1 MTKLNDTDVEEKKLT
16 DAVTD
21 LEKTPLYDLHVALG
35 ARMVPFA
42 GYLMPVQYPDG
53 ILKEHLHTRA
63 AAGLF
68 DVSHMGQVRIS
79 GPNVAAELEKILP
92 IDVIDL
98 LLNQQRY
105 ALFTNAQGGILDDL
119 MVTNRGDH
127 FLLVVNAGCKHEDVA
142 HLRAQLPATI
152 QVEPMFERA
161 LLALQGP
168 TARAVLS
175 RLVPAAAD
183 LKFMQAASLSIAGIE
198 CWVSCSGYTGEDG
211 YEISCAAEDAEALTK
226 RLLDEDGV
234 APIGLGARD
243 SLRLEAGLCLYGHDI
258 DQATTPVAASLQW
271 AISKVRRAGGARAGN
286 YLGAGVIDAELA
298 KGVARQRVLLK
309 PEGKAPVR
317 EGADIVDANGMLVGK
332 ISSGG
337 FGPSFGAPIA
347 MGYVDTAALDAQL
360 FAVVRNK
367 QIALSRQ
374 RGPFVAQRYF
384 R

>member
-1 MTKLNDTDVEEKKLT
+1 LT
-16 DAVTD
+16 DIATD
-21 LEKTPLYDLHVALG
+21 LAAPLAKTPLYDLHVALG

-79 GPNVAAELEKILP
+79 GPNAAAELEKILP

-98 LLNQQRY
+98 PLNQQRY

-152 QVEPMFERA
+152 QVESMFERA

-175 RLVPAAAD
+175 RLAPAAAD
-183 LKFMQAASLSIAGIE
+183 LKFMQAASMSIAGIE

-226 RLLDEDGV
+226 CLLGEDGV

-258 DQATTPVAASLQW
+258 DQTTTPVSASLQW
-271 AISKVRRAGGARAGN
+271 AISKARRAGGARGGN
-286 YLGAGVIDAELA
+286 YLGVSVIDAELA
-298 KGVARQRVLLK
+298 NGVARQRVLLK

-317 EGADIVDANGMLVGK
+317 EGADIVDGNGTLVGK

-347 MGYVDTAALDAQL
+347 MGYVDTAALDAPL
-360 FAVVRNK
+360 FALVRNK